1 MVSNLP
7 LLWKDSCTIKGKT
20 TTTKTNGAT
29 GFVDSVICES
39 EPCKLSFYPTNSNN
53 NALAQVGYQA
63 ASVFQQAKLFI
74 RPDLD
79 IPEGCSITVV
89 THKNGKTF
97 HYKSTG
103 TPMFF
108 TDHQEIVMEVNK
120 EWA

>member
-29 GFVDSVICES
+29 AFVDSVICEN
-39 EPCKLSFYPTNSNN
+39 EPCKLSFYPTNNNN
-53 NALAQVGYQA
+53 NALAA
-63 ASVFQQAKLFI
+63 ANVHAAPMVQQAKLFG

-79 IPEGCSITVV
+79 IPEGCSISVV
-89 THKNGKTF
+89 THKNRKTL

-103 TPMFF
+103 TPMLF

>member
-29 GFVDSVICES
+29 AFVDSVICEN
-39 EPCKLSFYPTNSNN
+39 EPCKLSFYPTNNNN
-53 NALAQVGYQA
+53 NALAA
-63 ASVFQQAKLFI
+63 ANLHAAPIFQQAKLFI

-79 IPEGCSITVV
+79 IPEGCSISVV
-89 THKNGKTF
+89 THKNGKTLYF
-97 HYKSTG
+97 KSTG
-103 TPMFF
+103 TPMLF